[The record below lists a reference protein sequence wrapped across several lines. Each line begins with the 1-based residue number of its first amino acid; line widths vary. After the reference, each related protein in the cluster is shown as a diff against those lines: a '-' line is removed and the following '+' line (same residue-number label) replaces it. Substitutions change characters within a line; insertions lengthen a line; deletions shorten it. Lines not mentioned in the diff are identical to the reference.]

1 MSERRRRAV
10 LADGTGADAA
20 PVHLADTVDRVAR
33 AAWPWSGSGHGQLAV
48 VLVALTVVTGLVD
61 AVSYLALGHVFVANM
76 TGNVVFLGFALAGA
90 PGLSAPASLAALGAF
105 LLGAVAGGR
114 IAVRY
119 GGQRGRHLRTAMTF
133 AGALVLLATLL
144 AATFGQPVA
153 EHARYALIAPLAIA
167 MGIQNATARG
177 LAVPDLTTTVLTLTL
192 TGIAADSRLA
202 GGTGGHPARRL
213 VAVTAMFTGALLGAL
228 LVTDVDLVL
237 PLAIAAALIAAS
249 ALAAT
254 RLDGRAA
261 RANPGSASGSAM
273 PSASP
278 E

>member
-1 MSERRRRAV
+1 MRERRR
-10 LADGTGADAA
+10 LAALGGDAGGDAA
-20 PVHLADTVDRVAR
+20 PVHLAASLGRMAR
-33 AAWPWSGSGHGQLAV
+33 AGWPRAGRGDGRLPAL
-48 VLVALTVVTGLVD
+48 LVGLTVVTGLVD

-105 LLGAVAGGR
+105 LLGALAGGR

-119 GGQRGRHLRTAMTF
+119 GGKQGRQLRTATTI
-133 AGALVLLATLL
+133 AALLVLLATLL

-153 EHARYALIAPLAIA
+153 PHARYALIVPLAIA
-167 MGIQNATARG
+167 MGIQNATARR

-213 VAVTAMFTGALLGAL
+213 IAVTAMFTGALLGAL
-228 LVTDVDLVL
+228 LVTSIDLVL
-237 PLAIAAALIAAS
+237 PLGMAAALIAAS
-249 ALAAT
+249 ALAAAGV
-254 RLDGRAA
+254 DHG
-261 RANPGSASGSAM
+261 
-273 PSASP
+273 
-278 E
+278 